1 MVYLFIGQDSPA
13 KDVKITSLR
22 HELFPSKDSEDFN
35 FDIIYG
41 DELDLKKLQEVLFR
55 LPLKAKQRMVWLR
68 KCQKLKENIK
78 DYLTG
83 YVKNPLKHVTLVLDV
98 ERFDRRDGFQNEI
111 GRSSSVSRF
120 QDKQSVN
127 AFTLGDEIDR
137 RSAKSSLNIL
147 QQLLAD
153 GAKPETIMG
162 ALRYGWEKSS
172 LPVSEKKRRFKFLL
186 NCDIDIKTGRLKP
199 AFALERLI
207 ISLCCS
213 TPPKVKLLG

>member
-13 KDVKITSLR
+13 KDAKIATLR

-35 FDIIYG
+35 FDIIYA

-83 YVKNPLKHVTLVLDV
+83 YVKNPLKHVTLVLDM

-111 GRSSSVSRF
+111 GRSSSVARF